1 MSTIRKRRLYRN
13 IIPLKVI
20 VNLKYNCMELIYK
33 KIIKNELQQ
42 LEDTLISS
50 ISSDINLATEVT
62 QHVVDSGGKRI
73 RPVICILVAKM
84 LNYKGQELIKLASSI
99 ELLHT
104 ATLIHDDVVDQSS
117 TRRGK
122 ESIHTKWDSAHSVLV
137 GDFVY
142 SKAFQL
148 MASFDNP
155 EIIRILA
162 DSTNRISEG
171 EVKQLS
177 LKKKEILSKEDYFD
191 IINRKTA
198 ELFKASATTAG
209 TLASCNQ
216 NELSALT
223 NFSVSLGMNF
233 QIKDDL
239 LDYFGE
245 EELTGKKIG
254 KDFEEGKFTLPLI
267 IALPLM
273 EKSDASMVLDTLFNN
288 KNSDFK
294 TIIKKIKQTGAIE
307 KVEDICNQ
315 FSENCIKELEKFP
328 KSDYKTGLIDIVE
341 NINARVS

>member
-1 MSTIRKRRLYRN
+1 MKLLYKE
-13 IIPLKVI
+13 IIQ
-20 VNLKYNCMELIYK
+20 
-33 KIIKNELQQ
+33 NELQQ
-42 LEDTLISS
+42 LEDTLASS

-62 QHVVDSGGKRI
+62 QHVVNSGGKRI

-84 LNYKGQELIKLASSI
+84 LNYKGLEIIKLASSI

-104 ATLIHDDVVDQSS
+104 ATLIHDDVVDQSA

-122 ESIHTKWDSAHSVLV
+122 ESIHTKWDNAHSVLV

-148 MASFDNP
+148 MASLDNP

-171 EVKQLS
+171 EVLQLS
-177 LKKKEILSKEDYFD
+177 LKQKEILSKEKYFE
-191 IINRKTA
+191 IIDRKTA
-198 ELFKASATTAG
+198 ELFKAAATTAG
-209 TLASCNQ
+209 TLASCTK
-216 NELSALT
+216 NELISLT
-223 NFSVSLGMNF
+223 NFSIALGMNF

-273 EKSDASMVLDTLFNN
+273 SKKDSSMALETLFQN
-288 KNSDFK
+288 KKPDFK
-294 TIIKKIKQTGAIE
+294 YIVKIIKETGAIE

-315 FSENCIKELEKFP
+315 FSETCFKELGNFP
-328 KSDYKTGLIDIVE
+328 QSTYKKGLIDIVE

>member
-1 MSTIRKRRLYRN
+1 MELLYKN
-13 IIPLKVI
+13 IIKD
-20 VNLKYNCMELIYK
+20 EL
-33 KIIKNELQQ
+33 LQ
-42 LEDTLISS
+42 LEETLTSS

-62 QHVVDSGGKRI
+62 GYVVDSGGKRI

-84 LNYKGQELIKLASSI
+84 LNYKGSQLTKLASSI

-104 ATLIHDDVVDQSS
+104 ATLIHDDVVDQSV

-122 ESIHTKWDSAHSVLV
+122 ESIHSKWDNAHSVLV

-148 MASFDNP
+148 MASLDNQ

-171 EVKQLS
+171 EVLQLS
-177 LKKKEILSKEDYFD
+177 LKKKEVLSKKNYFE
-191 IINRKTA
+191 IIDRKTA
-198 ELFKASATTAG
+198 ELFKASAITAA
-209 TLASCNQ
+209 TLTSCDQ
-216 NELSALT
+216 DKLISLT

-239 LDYFGE
+239 LDYFGD

-273 EKSDASMVLDTLFNN
+273 SEEDRSITLETLFTENKCDFNN
-288 KNSDFK
+288 
-294 TIIKKIKQTGAIE
+294 IIKLIKDTGAVE
-307 KVEDICNQ
+307 KVEEICNK
-315 FSENCIKELEKFP
+315 FSETCFKELENFP
-328 KSDYKTGLIDIVE
+328 ESDYKTGLIDIVE
-341 NINARVS
+341 NINSRVT

>member
-1 MSTIRKRRLYRN
+1 
-13 IIPLKVI
+13 
-20 VNLKYNCMELIYK
+20 MELVYK
-33 KIIKNELQQ
+33 KIIQKELQQ
-42 LEDTLISS
+42 LEDMLSSS

-62 QHVVDSGGKRI
+62 QHVVGSGGKRI
-73 RPVICILVAKM
+73 RPVLCILIARM
-84 LNYKGQELIKLASSI
+84 LNYKGSELIKLASSI

-122 ESIHTKWDSAHSVLV
+122 ESIHTKWDNSHSVLV

-148 MASFDNP
+148 MASLDNP

-171 EVKQLS
+171 EVLQLS
-177 LKKKEILSKEDYFD
+177 LKKSEVLSEKDYFE
-191 IINRKTA
+191 IIDRKTA
-198 ELFKASATTAG
+198 ELFKASAITAG
-209 TLASCNQ
+209 SLASCN
-216 NELSALT
+216 EDEFISLT
-223 NFSVSLGMNF
+223 NFAIALGKNF

-239 LDYFGE
+239 LDYFGD

-273 EKSDASMVLDTLFNN
+273 SEEHKFMILETLFDNNKSDFGEIL
-288 KNSDFK
+288 K
-294 TIIKKIKQTGAIE
+294 IIKNTGAV
-307 KVEDICNQ
+307 KNVEEICNQ
-315 FSENCIKELEKFP
+315 FSETCFKELEIFP
-328 KSDYKTGLIDIVE
+328 ESDYKRALIDIVE
-341 NINARVS
+341 NINTRLS

>member
-1 MSTIRKRRLYRN
+1 MRLFEDKFKES
-13 IIPLKVI
+13 LKSNVVLLDRI
-20 VNLKYNCMELIYK
+20 MYY
-33 KIIKNELQQ
+33 IIKRK
-42 LEDTLISS
+42 
-50 ISSDINLATEVT
+50 
-62 QHVVDSGGKRI
+62 GKQI
-73 RPVICILVAKM
+73 RPMFVFLTCRMFGEITEKS
-84 LNYKGQELIKLASSI
+84 YRSASLI

-104 ATLIHDDVVDQSS
+104 ATLIHDDVVDESL

-122 ESIHTKWDSAHSVLV
+122 ESIQAKWDNAHGVLV

-171 EVKQLS
+171 EVLQLS
-177 LKKKEILSKEDYFD
+177 LKQKEILSKEKYFE
-191 IINRKTA
+191 IIDRKTA
-198 ELFKASATTAG
+198 ELFKAAAATAG
-209 TLASCNQ
+209 TLASCTK
-216 NELSALT
+216 NELISLT
-223 NFSVSLGMNF
+223 NFSIALGMNF

-239 LDYFGE
+239 LDYFGD

-273 EKSDASMVLDTLFNN
+273 SKKDSSMVLETLFQN
-288 KNSDFK
+288 KKPDFK
-294 TIIKKIKQTGAIE
+294 YIVKIIKETGAIE

-315 FSENCIKELEKFP
+315 FSETCFKELDNFP
-328 KSDYKTGLIDIVE
+328 QSDYKKGLIDIVE

>member
-1 MSTIRKRRLYRN
+1 
-13 IIPLKVI
+13 
-20 VNLKYNCMELIYK
+20 MELLYK
-33 KIIKNELQQ
+33 NIIKNELLQ
-42 LEDTLISS
+42 LEETLISS

-62 QHVVDSGGKRI
+62 GYVVDSGGKRI

-84 LNYKGQELIKLASSI
+84 LNYKGSQLIKLASSI

-104 ATLIHDDVVDQSS
+104 ATLIHDDVVDQSA

-122 ESIHTKWDSAHSVLV
+122 ESIHSKWDNAHSVLV

-148 MASFDNP
+148 MASLDNQ

-162 DSTNRISEG
+162 NSTNRISEG
-171 EVKQLS
+171 EVLQLS
-177 LKKKEILSKEDYFD
+177 LKKKEVLSKKNYFE
-191 IINRKTA
+191 IIDRKTA
-198 ELFKASATTAG
+198 ELFKASAITAA
-209 TLASCNQ
+209 TLASCDQ
-216 NELSALT
+216 DKLISLT

-239 LDYFGE
+239 LDYFGD

-273 EKSDASMVLDTLFNN
+273 SEEDRSMTLETLFTEN
-288 KNSDFK
+288 KCDFDN
-294 TIIKKIKQTGAIE
+294 IINLIKDTGAVG
-307 KVEDICNQ
+307 KVEEICNK
-315 FSENCIKELEKFP
+315 FSETCFKELENFP

-341 NINARVS
+341 NINSRVT

>member
-1 MSTIRKRRLYRN
+1 
-13 IIPLKVI
+13 
-20 VNLKYNCMELIYK
+20 MELLYK
-33 KIIKNELQQ
+33 EIIQNELQQ
-42 LEDTLISS
+42 LEDTLASS
-50 ISSDINLATEVT
+50 ISSEINLATEVT
-62 QHVVDSGGKRI
+62 QHVLNSGGKRI

-84 LNYKGQELIKLASSI
+84 LNYKGLEIIKLASSI

-104 ATLIHDDVVDQSS
+104 ATLIHDDVVDQSA

-122 ESIHTKWDSAHSVLV
+122 ESIHTKWDNAHSVLV

-148 MASFDNP
+148 MASLDNP

-171 EVKQLS
+171 EVLQLS
-177 LKKKEILSKEDYFD
+177 LKQKEILSKEKYFE
-191 IINRKTA
+191 IIDRKTA
-198 ELFKASATTAG
+198 ELFKAAATTAG
-209 TLASCNQ
+209 TLASCTK
-216 NELSALT
+216 NELISLT
-223 NFSVSLGMNF
+223 NFSIALGMNF

-273 EKSDASMVLDTLFNN
+273 SKKDSSMALETLFQN
-288 KNSDFK
+288 KKPDFK
-294 TIIKKIKQTGAIE
+294 YIIKIIKETGAIG

-315 FSENCIKELEKFP
+315 FSETCFKELGNFP
-328 KSDYKTGLIDIVE
+328 QSTYKKGLIDIVE

>member
-1 MSTIRKRRLYRN
+1 
-13 IIPLKVI
+13 
-20 VNLKYNCMELIYK
+20 MELLYK
-33 KIIKNELQQ
+33 EIIRNELQQ
-42 LEDTLISS
+42 LEDTLTSS

-62 QHVVDSGGKRI
+62 QHVVNSGGKRI

-84 LNYKGQELIKLASSI
+84 LNYKGLELIKLASSI

-104 ATLIHDDVVDQSS
+104 ATLIHDDVVDQSA

-122 ESIHTKWDSAHSVLV
+122 ESIHAKWDNAHSVLV

-171 EVKQLS
+171 EVLQLS
-177 LKKKEILSKEDYFD
+177 LKQKEILSKEKYFE

-198 ELFKASATTAG
+198 ELFKAAATTAG
-209 TLASCNQ
+209 TLASCTQ
-216 NELSALT
+216 NELISLS
-223 NFSVSLGMNF
+223 NFSIALGMNF

-267 IALPLM
+267 TALPLM
-273 EKSDASMVLDTLFNN
+273 SKKDSSMVLETLFQN
-288 KNSDFK
+288 KKPDFK
-294 TIIKKIKQTGAIE
+294 YIIKTIKETGAIE
-307 KVEDICNQ
+307 KVEDICDQ
-315 FSENCIKELEKFP
+315 FSETCFKELDNFP
-328 KSDYKTGLIDIVE
+328 QSNYKKGLIDIVE

>member
-1 MSTIRKRRLYRN
+1 
-13 IIPLKVI
+13 
-20 VNLKYNCMELIYK
+20 MELLYK
-33 KIIKNELQQ
+33 NIIKNELLQ
-42 LEDTLISS
+42 LEETLISS

-62 QHVVDSGGKRI
+62 GYVVDSGGKRI

-84 LNYKGQELIKLASSI
+84 LNYKGSQLIKLASSI

-104 ATLIHDDVVDQSS
+104 ATLIHDDVVDQSA

-122 ESIHTKWDSAHSVLV
+122 ESIHSKWDNAHSVLV

-148 MASFDNP
+148 MASLDNQ

-171 EVKQLS
+171 EVLQLS
-177 LKKKEILSKEDYFD
+177 LKRKEVLSEKNYFE
-191 IINRKTA
+191 IIDRKTA
-198 ELFKASATTAG
+198 ELFKASTITAA
-209 TLASCNQ
+209 TLASCDQ
-216 NELSALT
+216 EKLISLT

-239 LDYFGE
+239 LDYFGD

-273 EKSDASMVLDTLFNN
+273 TEEDRSITLETLFTEN
-288 KNSDFK
+288 KCDFNS
-294 TIIKKIKQTGAIE
+294 IIKLIKDTGAVE
-307 KVEDICNQ
+307 KVEEICNK
-315 FSENCIKELEKFP
+315 FSETCFKELENFP

-341 NINARVS
+341 NINSRVT